1 MSEGLPLKIAVTGGI
16 GSGKSVVCR
25 VLKAMGYEVF
35 DTDSEARRI
44 MDSDRGI
51 HERLTAEIDSLAVV
65 GGRVDRGRISEVVFA
80 SAPKLEALNAI
91 VHGAVRRELEAWF
104 TARSGCAT
112 PVFVETAILYQS
124 GLDRLVDRVW
134 DIQAPEDLRVGRV
147 IARNGLSE
155 AAVRARIRAQAFAP
169 ARVHP
174 SVTAFANDGVRPL
187 LPQIEQALKSITQ
200 NSLI

>member
-1 MSEGLPLKIAVTGGI
+1 M
-16 GSGKSVVCR
+16 
-25 VLKAMGYEVF
+25 
-35 DTDSEARRI
+35 
-44 MDSDRGI
+44 
-51 HERLTAEIDSLAVV
+51 
-65 GGRVDRGRISEVVFA
+65 DRGRISEVVFA

-169 ARVHP
+169 ARVPP

>member
-51 HERLTAEIDSLAVV
+51 HERLTAEIDPLAVV

-169 ARVHP
+169 ARVPP